1 MLHFDFTWDL
11 SSERIILDEEL
22 DISKLGWKEGDVF
35 KFIDIDGKRQLVK
48 LDPLGKFIRGIE

>member
-22 DISKLGWKEGDVF
+22 DISKLGWKEGDLF
-35 KFIDIDGKRQLVK
+35 KLMDIDGKRQLVK
-48 LDPLGKFIRGIE
+48 LDPLEKFIRGIE

>member
-35 KFIDIDGKRQLVK
+35 KFMDIDGKRQLVK
-48 LDPLGKFIRGIE
+48 LDPLEKFTKGID